1 MCTFSCQLTQLA
13 EKLGATSIT
22 QNKLLMHDNTA
33 LRTALIDWINRE
45 EEFDEEEGEEDTDMV
60 LIQDWLRKQADT
72 WPVHAGTPPV
82 EGHEADDAH
91 WWAKTRGYEIKLCPD
106 ATKGRGVFA
115 TRRQRKGSV
124 VGVYWGEY
132 LTRRQFVARHGW
144 RHGVPIVPTEAER
157 AEITARRA
165 RLDALSPEQGR
176 PMGGSENGGSYALLL
191 LPETP
196 NGTRG
201 FGELASYVDAEDP
214 TRSGWC
220 RYVNHA
226 ETAEEGCNAEVRVDA
241 LRKLVWLELS
251 RDVMVG
257 EEVCFHYGDG
267 NELSVAAQRRPQAR
281 THSTSKIAEAREV
294 AAGWGKRH
302 AASSCSPS
310 SGGSAGAG
318 ADTVDTPSWP
328 DDDLSWCGL

>member
-132 LTRRQFVARHGW
+132 LTRRQFVARLAPGC
-144 RHGVPIVPTEAER
+144 RSSQQKPSVLR
-157 AEITARRA
+157 LRRGA
-165 RLDALSPEQGR
+165 LDW
-176 PMGGSENGGSYALLL
+176 
-191 LPETP
+191 
-196 NGTRG
+196 
-201 FGELASYVDAEDP
+201 
-214 TRSGWC
+214 TRS
-220 RYVNHA
+220 
-226 ETAEEGCNAEVRVDA
+226 
-241 LRKLVWLELS
+241 LLS
-251 RDVMVG
+251 
-257 EEVCFHYGDG
+257 
-267 NELSVAAQRRPQAR
+267 
-281 THSTSKIAEAREV
+281 
-294 AAGWGKRH
+294 
-302 AASSCSPS
+302 
-310 SGGSAGAG
+310 G
-318 ADTVDTPSWP
+318 ADPWEGRKRRFLCAPAAT
-328 DDDLSWCGL
+328 